1 MKKEIT
7 INIKAIKD
15 QKSIST
21 VSLKLKLKIFSK
33 DDELIYVWKTNEIED
48 LFLAVIY
55 NSSNYIYPNNIRKDL
70 RILTTKEEIVEQLT
84 EKTPIFDK
92 P

>member
-7 INIKAIKD
+7 INVKVIKD
-15 QKSIST
+15 QNHISS
-21 VSLKLKLKIFSK
+21 VPLKLKLKIFSK
-33 DDELIYVWKTNEIED
+33 DEELIYVWKTSEMEE

-55 NSSNYIYPNNIRKDL
+55 HGTNYIYPNNIRKDL
-70 RILTTKEEIVEQLT
+70 KILTSKEKIAEQLI

>member
-7 INIKAIKD
+7 INVKVKD
-15 QKSIST
+15 EKNIST
-21 VSLKLKLKIFSK
+21 VPLKLKLKIFSK
-33 DDELIYVWKTNEIED
+33 DDELIYVWKTNSIED
-48 LFLAVIY
+48 FFLAIIY

-70 RILTTKEEIVEQLT
+70 RILTSKEEIAEQLI

>member
-7 INIKAIKD
+7 INVKVNDEKN
-15 QKSIST
+15 IST
-21 VSLKLKLKIFSK
+21 IPLKLNLKIFSK
-33 DDELIYVWKTNEIED
+33 DDELIYVWKTREIED
-48 LFLAVIY
+48 FFLAIIY

-70 RILTTKEEIVEQLT
+70 RILTSKEEITEQLM

>member
-7 INIKAIKD
+7 INVKVIKD
-15 QKSIST
+15 QNHISS
-21 VSLKLKLKIFSK
+21 VPLKLKLKIFSK
-33 DDELIYVWKTNEIED
+33 DEELIYVWKTSEMEE

-55 NSSNYIYPNNIRKDL
+55 NSTNYIYPNNIRKDL
-70 RILTTKEEIVEQLT
+70 KILTSKEKIAEQLI